1 MVKKKSSKVG
11 SLDEILD
18 LDDADIEGLDADQ
31 AELPIKDPFVEDT
44 AAAIKPAVEKPQYRI
59 NGLSPDREKDAIKML
74 DAGKDI
80 AEVMDIFG
88 VARSDIMTLNIKK

>member
-1 MVKKKSSKVG
+1 MGATKSDSEEKNTGTVDLKKHEKKS
-11 SLDEILD
+11 
-18 LDDADIEGLDADQ
+18 
-31 AELPIKDPFVEDT
+31 ELPKEVSVPDVSLATKLQE
-44 AAAIKPAVEKPQYRI
+44 AKVQYRI

-88 VARSDIMTLNIKK
+88 IARSDIMTLNVKK